1 LLRSFQER
9 RLERL
14 QRRIEE
20 FRAWRNA
27 RQHPIPEWQF
37 TAGGQTRQLRLG
49 DFWPVI
55 EAPVQFRAEA
65 QVPPDWDGQPVEL
78 ELWVGGEGF
87 VRFSTGY
94 QAGLNPMHHR
104 FPVTEKAKGGETITI
119 DVEAVP
125 KGIFGTDIPEPRLER
140 AQLVV
145 PQREMRGLERDLTM
159 LLEAGQQL
167 GSHEVVPFL
176 LDAAEAALSELAGAW
191 PTATEIAV
199 SRYVLGYD
207 NGIGAGTGAVPP
219 DWVSEAIDAARPTQP
234 TWSLPPA
241 PRALEP
247 LPDAAVEAVNLARA
261 TLAARLERIKQE
273 YPPVG
278 SLCLTGHAHIDLAW
292 LWPYAETR
300 RKTRR
305 TFSTVLD
312 LMERYPDFTFNQS
325 SAQAYAWME
334 EDDPAVFERIKQR
347 VAEGRWEP
355 VGGMWLE
362 SDCNVTGGES
372 LVRQVVYGQRYFEQA
387 FGKRHTVA
395 WLPDVFGFTGQFP
408 QILKAGGID
417 GFFTIKMYWNEATFF
432 PFDLFEWEGIDGSRV
447 LAHLFLNPGHGY
459 NGNIVPLDT
468 LGTWR
473 NFRAKTKH
481 PESLLA
487 FGWGDGAGG
496 PTEKMLENYAR
507 LKDFPAM
514 PRLRMG
520 SVEEFYAAVN
530 REGLPRFV
538 GELYFELHRGTL
550 TTQAKVKKLNR
561 EAEHRLVEAEAFAT
575 IASQRGF
582 AYPAA
587 EIETAWKSVLLNQFH
602 DVLPGSS
609 IREVYEDTHRMLG
622 EVVETATRIRDEAL
636 THLGGGTGDAANGP
650 SATAEGKVLVGNAA
664 SLPRELEAF
673 LPGVDGDTVVT
684 LPDGEAA
691 RTQAVE
697 GGALVFAAQHLV
709 PSLGWSVLS
718 LSPATDEAAPELA
731 GVEVRESGGG
741 AVLENALTTVEIG
754 ADGTIARYYDKSYQ
768 REVLAD
774 RANQLWAYVDKP
786 RSWDAW
792 DVDETYERDG
802 EEITGVERIE
812 VTESGPI
819 RASVR
824 IERVWRGSRI
834 AQTYRL
840 WHGTQRLDIET
851 EVDWHERQVLLRA
864 RFPLAIHAHEA
875 TFETAYGAV
884 RRPTHRNT
892 AKDAAQ
898 FEGSGHRFADLSEA
912 GYGVALLND
921 GKYGHGVHGNVL
933 SLSLLRSPLYPDALA
948 DEGEHRFTYA
958 LCPHGG
964 TWSQSYVAH
973 QAFEL
978 NSPLITVPVSGTEER
993 SAGFVEI
1000 AAWEPELGLGALKP
1014 AFDGDG
1020 LILRLYEPY
1029 GARGPVMLRFG
1040 QPVKSVERVN
1050 LLEEPADGAPVDL
1063 ADEGA
1068 SARFPVQPFE
1078 IVTLRIR
1085 P

>member
-1 LLRSFQER
+1 
-9 RLERL
+9 
-14 QRRIEE
+14 
-20 FRAWRNA
+20 
-27 RQHPIPEWQF
+27 
-37 TAGGQTRQLRLG
+37 
-49 DFWPVI
+49 
-55 EAPVQFRAEA
+55 
-65 QVPPDWDGQPVEL
+65 
-78 ELWVGGEGF
+78 

-104 FPVTEKAKGGETITI
+104 FPVTERAQGGETITI

-125 KGIFGTDIPEPRLER
+125 KGIFGTNIPEPRLER
-140 AQLVV
+140 AQFVV

-159 LLEAGQQL
+159 LLESCQQL
-167 GSHEVVPFL
+167 AGHEVAPFL

-191 PTATEIAV
+191 PTATEIALT
-199 SRYVLGYD
+199 RYVLGYD
-207 NGIGAGTGAVPP
+207 NGLGAGTGAVPP
-219 DWVSEAIDAARPTQP
+219 DWAPEAIDAARPTQP

-241 PRALEP
+241 PRDLEP
-247 LPDAAVEAVNLARA
+247 LPEAAVEAVNLARA
-261 TLAARLERIKQE
+261 ALAERLERIKQD

-334 EDDPAVFERIKQR
+334 EDDPAVFARIKEL

-408 QILKAGGID
+408 QILKGAGIE
-417 GFFTIKMYWNEATFF
+417 GFFTIKMYWNEATLF

-530 REGLPRFV
+530 REGLPRYV

-550 TTQAKVKKLNR
+550 TTQATVKKLNR

-575 IASQRGF
+575 MASLRGF
-582 AYPAA
+582 SYPAA
-587 EIETAWKSVLLNQFH
+587 EIEAAWKTVLLNQFH

-609 IREVYEDTHRMLG
+609 IHEVYEDTHRMLG

-636 THLGGGTGDAANGP
+636 THVGGGAGSEKAGTEPRHYVVAN
-650 SATAEGKVLVGNAA
+650 VA
-664 SLPRELEAF
+664 SLPRELEAY
-673 LPGVDGDTVVT
+673 LPGVDLSTVVT
-684 LPDGEAA
+684 LPDGERAQ
-691 RTQAVE
+691 TQAAD
-697 GGALVFAAQHLV
+697 GGVLVYAPQHLV
-709 PSLGWSVLS
+709 PSLGWTALT
-718 LSPATDEAAPELA
+718 LSPGEESAATEEDAGVRATDAAKGPSATTDAAKGPSATTESDGSVRIENDLA
-731 GVEVRESGGG
+731 V
-741 AVLENALTTVEIG
+741 VEIG
-754 ADGTIARYYDKSYQ
+754 ADGTIARYYDKSYE

-802 EEITGVERIE
+802 EEVAVAGSIRV
-812 VTESGPI
+812 VESGPV

-824 IERVWRGSRI
+824 VERVWRGSRI
-834 AQTYRL
+834 VQTYRL
-840 WHGTQRLDIET
+840 WHKSLRLDIET
-851 EVDWHERQVLLRA
+851 NIDWHERQVLLRA
-864 RFPLAIHAHEA
+864 RFPLAIHTHEA

-892 AKDAAQ
+892 ARDAAQ

-933 SLSLLRSPLYPDALA
+933 SLSLLRSPLYPDALT
-948 DEGEHRFTYA
+948 DEGEHQFTYA

-964 TWSQSYVAH
+964 TWSQSYIAH

-978 NSPLITVPVSGTEER
+978 NSPLIAVPVGQTGVT

-1000 AAWEPELGLGALKP
+1000 VAWEPELGLGALKP

-1020 LILRLYEPY
+1020 VILRLYEPY

-1040 QPVKSVERVN
+1040 QPVKAVERVN
-1050 LLEEPADGAPVDL
+1050 LLEEPVHLDPIDLVDDGA
-1063 ADEGA
+1063 A
-1068 SARFPVQPFE
+1068 ARFAVRPFE
-1078 IVTLRIR
+1078 IITLRIR